1 MASPFEQI
9 KERLKLEDLIG
20 ETFTVTGRG
29 HTLTTVEHDSLKI
42 EVNHQRWRWYSSR
55 WQEYGNIDHGDIFD
69 WYQLIHRCDWRQAIE
84 ALADKTGV
92 ELRKMAPEERA
103 AVEAERAERRRK
115 AEILEL
121 ATRWFEGQLWGDD
134 DAGRRYVMEA
144 RGWTEETL
152 RRERVGYNPTPSP
165 SLTRAGEQFPA
176 DKKALSPHLSKILR
190 DAGLMEDP
198 LSRAVLSLPA
208 SSIVYAH
215 QERGQIVYLSARSV
229 EGKRHYN
236 LPLEIEV
243 NGVPTATGVEKR
255 PYANSPA
262 TSTGSGGR
270 LGARVLV
277 EGQGDAISMSQL
289 GIDGVALCGL
299 APAEVGSVSHVGLDN
314 DTSGQA
320 KALEMALGIDPLC
333 RVIEWPKQVR
343 HRLGGHNHVMVKD
356 AGDLTKG
363 AVEPADMAVVLENS
377 LTAIE
382 RLALVAGR
390 AKDDERKELLR
401 RFFMVLEGLDKV
413 AATDLKPSLAKQL
426 CGGSMAQFNRLL
438 KAHKEEQ
445 KSEKESSERVEYSMG
460 GYIGGYLFEQCVQFL
475 PDGRVLTFYWVR
487 TPEGKVERQLTL
499 DIAGVTYVPYSP
511 TIENTISKR
520 VVLFP
525 SDMDGYRSES
535 ELFNETRAFIHRWV
549 DVDEFFEQLATYYV
563 FLTWLYDSFHIVPYL
578 RAVGDTGTGK
588 TRLMK
593 TVGVLCYRPMFM
605 DGATSEATFFHMIDM
620 AKGTMILDEAD
631 FGNSGFAATIT
642 KILNS
647 GNSRYASVLRQFSRP
662 DGSYG
667 TVAYDVYSPK
677 CIAGRALF
685 DDRAVE
691 SRCISYQTYPK
702 PLRADIEENFNS
714 RFYEDAQ
721 QLRNKFLQYRF
732 ANFQPEV
739 EIPRHLSDKSIEPR
753 LNQVSVPLKCII
765 KDPQLLSQLTEFVR
779 HYNKRLITDRQL
791 SLESVVVQALANI
804 YYGDS
809 GGLFESEQDFTIG
822 NIAKK
827 TAELMASFDP
837 DEKINPRKVG
847 SVLSHGLGLMERK
860 TDRQGSNVL
869 VFDELQLAALM
880 KRYGISRPASTLA
893 IAIENAGHRGTSRQ
907 EGGGI

>member
-1 MASPFEQI
+1 M
-9 KERLKLEDLIG
+9 
-20 ETFTVTGRG
+20 G
-29 HTLTTVEHDSLKI
+29 H
-42 EVNHQRWRWYSSR
+42 
-55 WQEYGNIDHGDIFD
+55 
-69 WYQLIHRCDWRQAIE
+69 
-84 ALADKTGV
+84 
-92 ELRKMAPEERA
+92 
-103 AVEAERAERRRK
+103 
-115 AEILEL
+115 
-121 ATRWFEGQLWGDD
+121 
-134 DAGRRYVMEA
+134 
-144 RGWTEETL
+144 
-152 RRERVGYNPTPSP
+152 
-165 SLTRAGEQFPA
+165 
-176 DKKALSPHLSKILR
+176 
-190 DAGLMEDP
+190 P
-198 LSRAVLSLPA
+198 LSRAVLSLPQGA
-208 SSIVYAH
+208 IVYAH
-215 QERGQIVYLSARSV
+215 QERGQVVYLSARSV
-229 EGKRHYN
+229 GQKRHYN

-243 NGVPTATGVEKR
+243 NGLLTATGVEKR
-255 PYANSPA
+255 AYCNEPGPS
-262 TSTGSGGR
+262 TSSGGGSTSSGGVR
-270 LGARVLV
+270 SGARVLV
-277 EGQGDAISMSQL
+277 EGQGDAVSLSQL
-289 GIDGVALCGL
+289 GIDAVALCGL
-299 APAEVGSVSHVGLDN
+299 EFGTLTLRDAVSHVGLDN
-314 DTSGQA
+314 DVHGQA
-320 KALEMALGIDPLC
+320 KALELALGVDPLC
-333 RVIEWPKQVR
+333 RVIEWPKSLR
-343 HRLGGHNHVMVKD
+343 HRLDGHNHVNVKD

-363 AVEPADMAVVLENS
+363 ALEPAEVGALLEES

-382 RLALVAGR
+382 RLAVAASK
-390 AKDDERKELLR
+390 AKDEERKELLR
-401 RFFMVLEGLDKV
+401 RFFGLFEGLEKV
-413 AATDLKPSLAKQL
+413 VATDLKPSLAKHL

-445 KSEKESSERVEYSMG
+445 EKTEKESSERVEYSMG

-475 PDGRVLTFYWVR
+475 ADGRVITFYWVR
-487 TPEGKVERQLTL
+487 TPEGKVERQLTV
-499 DIAGVTYVPYSP
+499 DIAGTTYVPYSP
-511 TIENTISKR
+511 QIENTISKR
-520 VVLFP
+520 VILFP
-525 SDMDGYRSES
+525 SEMEPYKSEAD
-535 ELFNETRAFIHRWV
+535 LFEETRQFIHRWV

-647 GNSRYASVLRQFSRP
+647 GNSRYSSVLRQFSRP

-702 PLRADIEENFNS
+702 PLRPDIEENFTT

-721 QLRNKFLQYRF
+721 RLRNRFLQYRF
-732 ANFQPEV
+732 SHFQPDI

-765 KDPQLLSQLTEFVR
+765 KDPKLLTQLTEFVR

-804 YYGDS
+804 YYGEV
-809 GGLFESEQDFTIG
+809 GGLFAAEQDFTIG

-847 SVLSHGLGLMERK
+847 SVLSHGLGLMERE
-860 TDRQGSNVL
+860 TNRQGSNVL
-869 VFDELQLAALM
+869 LFDEYQLTALM
-880 KRYGISRPASTLA
+880 KRYGISRPVSTLTA
-893 IAIENAGHRGTSRQ
+893 AIENAGQRGTSRQ
-907 EGGGI
+907 EEGGI